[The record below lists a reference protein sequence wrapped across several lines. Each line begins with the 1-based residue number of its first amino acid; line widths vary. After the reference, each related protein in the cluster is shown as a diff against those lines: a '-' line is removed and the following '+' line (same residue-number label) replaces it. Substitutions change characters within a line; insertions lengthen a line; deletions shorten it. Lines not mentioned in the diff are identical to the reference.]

1 MLRAQ
6 QCQALPAAA
15 WPNSGIPIERLWNIS
30 QHLMCTRKAA
40 KGCDEK
46 IFVAQCSY
54 PVDFLSPGSGLT
66 RSADPPLAVVPCDG
80 KRQSDVPP

>member
-1 MLRAQ
+1 MLRERSKARHCRLQ
-6 QCQALPAAA
+6 LGP
-15 WPNSGIPIERLWNIS
+15 IRVFLIERLWNIS

-66 RSADPPLAVVPCDG
+66 RSADPPLAVVSCDG
-80 KRQSDVPP
+80 KRQSDVP